1 MIRDKIKKYIKA
13 IFRVFGYQII
23 RIPRITAPQEQPFWE
38 RQTEFNTIYE
48 EIKEH
53 TVVSK
58 NRCLMIYQ
66 LLRHANQL
74 QGDAAE
80 VGVYKGGIA
89 KLIAKT
95 APHKNVYLFDT
106 FSGLPVTSEEI
117 YVHKAR
123 RCKDTSLHSVKSFLQ
138 DCPNVTF
145 YQGIFPDTAF
155 AIKDNNFSFIHI
167 DVDLYKSVK
176 DCLEFFYPRMTRG
189 GVMVIDDYDSWA
201 WPGVKKAVS
210 GFLSGKKEFPVITAE
225 IQCAIIK
232 L

>member
-1 MIRDKIKKYIKA
+1 MIKDTIKKYIKA
-13 IFRVFGYQII
+13 LFRIFGCQII
-23 RIPRITAPQEQPFWE
+23 KIPRIIAPQERPFWD
-38 RQTEFNTIYE
+38 RQSELIAIYE
-48 EIKEH
+48 QIKEH

-58 NRCLMIYQ
+58 NRCLMLYQ
-66 LLRHANQL
+66 LLRHASHL

-80 VGVYKGGIA
+80 VGVYRGGIA

-106 FSGLPVTSEEI
+106 FSGLPAVSEEI
-117 YVHKAR
+117 NTHNKR
-123 RCKDTSLHSVKSFLQ
+123 FNDTSLRSVKSLLR

-145 YQGIFPDTAF
+145 YQGTFPDTAS
-155 AIKDNNFSFIHI
+155 AIKDKNFSFIHI
-167 DVDLYKSVK
+167 DADLYKSVK
-176 DCLEFFYPRMTRG
+176 DYLEFFYPRLVKG
-189 GVMVIDDYDSWA
+189 GVIVIDDYDSWA

-210 GFLSGKKEFPVITAE
+210 EFLADKAEYPIITTE